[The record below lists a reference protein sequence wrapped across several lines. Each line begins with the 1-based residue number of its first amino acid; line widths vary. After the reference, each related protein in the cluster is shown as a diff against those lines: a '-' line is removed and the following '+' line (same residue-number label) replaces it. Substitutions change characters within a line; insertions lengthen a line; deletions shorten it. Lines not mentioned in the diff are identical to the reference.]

1 MCSHKLHLKFR
12 LRGGRQRLQRQDP
25 ERTVFPGIIHSWEN
39 LCPCTEQISSPWL
52 LSFFFFFSFFML
64 RKLKGMKRIQAEGTL
79 IISPFCKNQKGD
91 CGDQISKISG
101 KHQGEIF
108 SRILPFHLAI
118 ACLSDKY
125 ARAYFMSGARVFLTP
140 SFQRVCLSLSW
151 NLCSSLYKGP
161 MLLLSKMQT

>member
-1 MCSHKLHLKFR
+1 MGDRDFSGR
-12 LRGGRQRLQRQDP
+12 ILR
-25 ERTVFPGIIHSWEN
+25 
-39 LCPCTEQISSPWL
+39 EQCFQA
-52 LSFFFFFSFFML
+52 SFTRGKTSVHAQSRYPHPDSCLFFFFSFFML